1 MKDLGQFVK
10 KSNAACLFK
19 VFHEAVMNSLTKF
32 DTGDSHD
39 LFTIKGNIVTG
50 KMGDS
55 KEADLIHYL
64 LIDSDGKE
72 FFRHIIF
79 NLSGFEFRN
88 VHFLC
93 IFDSK
98 SDGTTF
104 YFSISFP
111 IKQLSLDQILKYYR
125 HSVLYRTFE
134 YGKLYYIKTPPPHL
148 NVPPDYKEIL
158 YPKTSF

>member
-10 KSNAACLFK
+10 KSNAARLFK
-19 VFHEAVMNSLTKF
+19 IFHEAVMNSLTKF

-39 LFTIKGNIVTG
+39 LFIITGNVVSG
-50 KMGDS
+50 KIGDS

-64 LIDSDGKE
+64 LIDSEGKE

-88 VHFLC
+88 VDLLSVL
-93 IFDSK
+93 DYR
-98 SDGTTF
+98 SDGTKF
-104 YFSISFP
+104 YFTISFP

-125 HSVLYRTFE
+125 HSVLYKTFE
-134 YGKLYYIKTPPPHL
+134 YGKLYYIKTPPHL